1 MASEGTSFIPK
12 SGVKT
17 VQRTKSTRRIYILAY
32 ISYIVF
38 FSTLFSV
45 IGVYAYG
52 AIVNR
57 DVSSLRDQLVVERQR
72 FSLGDIESIKQLHKR
87 LATAEALLNNS
98 SAPSRIFDDIE
109 AIVASNIYFSGMHYQ
124 HLPNNKFQ
132 IDLTG
137 RADNFTE
144 IISQRNLLGNS
155 SLLKEAKVIEYDY
168 SIGGGE
174 GGTNNLLGSATLS
187 FVFSDTR
194 DISSIAYQP
203 AQETGVVTN
212 VEVGE
217 DMENIV
223 IIDSATSTT
232 DSVAPPVTD
241 NEQIVATSTV
251 EVNQ

>member
-1 MASEGTSFIPK
+1 MAPEGTSFIPK

-17 VQRTKSTRRIYILAY
+17 VQRTQGTRRIYVLAY

-45 IGVYAYG
+45 IGVYVYG
-52 AIVNR
+52 AVVSR
-57 DVSSLRDQLVVERQR
+57 DLTSLREQMVSERQR
-72 FSLGDIESIKQLHKR
+72 FSLGDIESIEQLHQR
-87 LATAEALLNNS
+87 LVKAEELLNKS
-98 SAPSRIFDDIE
+98 SAPSRIFNDIE
-109 AIVASNIYFSGMHYQ
+109 SIVASNIYFSGMHYQ
-124 HLPNNKFQ
+124 HLPNDQFQ

-155 SLLKEAKVIEYDY
+155 SLLQEAKVVEYDY
-168 SIGGGE
+168 SVGE
-174 GGTNNLLGSATLS
+174 GENENNLLGLATLS

-194 DISSIAYQP
+194 DISSIAYLPEQD
-203 AQETGVVTN
+203 ASVTTGQENTSVEN
-212 VEVGE
+212 V
-217 DMENIV
+217 V

-232 DSVAPPVTD
+232 DTTEPAVVDVVEPS
-241 NEQIVATSTV
+241 ATSST